1 MTIGIINQTK
11 TKDKD
16 NVETIII
23 FRMWGIIIGSILMI
37 EACRNNFNRKN
48 YANPVISDDIN
59 NQLCRNWS

>member
-37 EACRNNFNRKN
+37 EACKKNFNRKS
-48 YANPVISDDIN
+48 YVNPVISDDIN